1 MLRTFRAIRQFRAT
15 RTNQRGRESLISKTK
30 IPVPF
35 DSAAFRQN
43 QNILHPAEAAAV
55 AVPAQAATSL
65 SALLANHIIRD
76 GEVVLLVLKPSF
88 WFLVLNTISFA
99 AFVALLAA
107 AAVAMRDQRIH
118 DHIVYETASFLVA
131 GRLMFTIL
139 QWMGRLYILTDMRVL
154 RITGIFA
161 IDIFDCPLR
170 KVIRTRLVSTPGEKC
185 FATGSI
191 EIIPKDQDKPSAIWQ
206 TIAKP
211 AEVHEILV
219 AAINR
224 AKQSGTGGE

>member
-170 KVIRTRLVSTPGEKC
+170 KVIRTRLVS
-185 FATGSI
+185 
-191 EIIPKDQDKPSAIWQ
+191 IPKDQDKPSAIWQ